1 MAERSKWQRLADI
14 SRSLAAMEDKLD
26 GLQYTLQELMDP
38 AEYRSACDS
47 IYIAEGAVVEI
58 RDQITVMLRTRD

>member
-26 GLQYTLQELMDP
+26 GLQYTLQELMGP
-38 AEYRSACDS
+38 SEYQGACES
-47 IYIAEGAVVEI
+47 IYVAEGALVEI